1 MASYARV
8 DVPWRAALLLTGSG
22 WSHCGR
28 MKMRNRQLDRL
39 LYSPAGQGI
48 AAAVSGLAA
57 GLAPVSCVACG
68 TPDHS
73 LCMGCAVSIRRGTLH
88 PYSAQEGADALP
100 AAEPGAP
107 VAGMEPV
114 GDTEE
119 ADGADLADGAD
130 PNRQIPAGVGP
141 GLFVPLPVL
150 AAGVYSGGLAR
161 TLLAFK
167 NRGHTDLAGFLAPV
181 LAGVL
186 QAAVTDARRRAGD
199 VPLVLVPV
207 PGTGGSLRRRGYFPL
222 ALLLAR
228 LRRRR
233 LLPAGCAVASLVSI
247 PAGYGTAGWLR
258 SHGGGPAGVSG
269 PQKGLGRSARRRNV
283 RNTMTAGPPGGLAG
297 VNCLVVDDVLTTGA
311 TIAET
316 VRALRGA
323 GARVVGAAVLA
334 ATPAPAR
341 NTTPTDPAVPGARS
355 MGAGNGNAGRE

>member
-1 MASYARV
+1 MSPGGRHR
-8 DVPWRAALLLTGSG
+8 RALGPRRP
-22 WSHCGR
+22 HRGR
-28 MKMRNRQLDRL
+28 MDMPNRQLDRL

-68 TPDHS
+68 APDHS
-73 LCMGCAVSIRRGTLH
+73 LCRICAAGIRRGTLH
-88 PYSAQEGADALP
+88 PYSAQEGAGALP

-107 VAGMEPV
+107 VPG
-114 GDTEE
+114 T
-119 ADGADLADGAD
+119 
-130 PNRQIPAGVGP
+130 GP

-150 AAGVYSGGLAR
+150 AAGVYAGGLAR

-167 NRGHTDLAGFLAPV
+167 NRGHTDLAGFLAPA

-199 VPLVLVPV
+199 IPLLLVPV

-247 PAGYGTAGWLR
+247 PAGYGPAGTRLR
-258 SHGGGPAGVSG
+258 SRGGGPAGASG
-269 PQKGLGRSARRRNV
+269 PQKGLGRNARRRNV
-283 RNTMTAGPPGGLAG
+283 RNTMTAGRSGGLTG

-316 VRALRGA
+316 VRALRRA
-323 GARVVGAAVLA
+323 GARVEGAAVLA

-341 NTTPTDPAVPGARS
+341 NTSPADPTVPGPRS
-355 MGAGNGNAGRE
+355 MDVGNGNEGRE